1 MNRPREHSVARLVR
15 DRILRG
21 GPDRLWTYADFPG
34 VDRLAL
40 AAALSRLAKEGLLT
54 RVRRG
59 IYYRPK
65 STLFGTSH
73 PHPEHLIDAV
83 IRQRG
88 DRAVPSGV
96 EHYSRLGLTTQV
108 SGTITRAARR
118 PGPRKI
124 VPGLSARIRRRPLER
139 QKGIRP
145 DERVALDALR
155 EVSRIPDSSPR
166 DVLLRLKTLIRIGH
180 LDFSRLA
187 RFARAEPPRVRAL
200 LGALG
205 EDIQEEGSE
214 RLAVPSNELESL
226 RKGLNPLTTYR
237 VQGAGSALKHGA
249 RWHIREVP

>member
-1 MNRPREHSVARLVR
+1 MNKPRERSVARLVR
-15 DRILRG
+15 TRIVEGGADRF
-21 GPDRLWTYADFPG
+21 WTYADFPG

-40 AAALSRLAKEGLLT
+40 AAALSRLTKEGAVT

-59 IYYRPK
+59 LYYRPK
-65 STLFGTSH
+65 ATLFGSSR
-73 PHPEHLIDAV
+73 PHPERLIDAV

-88 DRAVPSGV
+88 DRAVPSGI

-118 PGPRKI
+118 SGPRKI
-124 VPGLSARIRRRPLER
+124 MPGLSARISRRPLER
-139 QKGIRP
+139 QRGIRP

-166 DVLLRLKTLIRIGH
+166 EVLLRLKTLIAAGR
-180 LDFSRLA
+180 LDFARLA

-205 EDIQEEGSE
+205 EDIWEENSE
-214 RLAVPSNELESL
+214 RRTVRSNELESL

-237 VQGAGSALKHGA
+237 VPGTSSALKHGA

>member
-1 MNRPREHSVARLVR
+1 MNRPRKHSIASLVR

-21 GPDRLWTYADFPG
+21 GPDSLWTYTDFPG

-40 AAALSRLAKEGLLT
+40 AAALSRLTKEGLLI

-59 IYYRPK
+59 VYYRPK
-65 STLFGTSH
+65 ATLFGTSR
-73 PHPEHLIDAV
+73 PDPERLVDAV

-108 SGTITRAARR
+108 SGAITRAAHRR
-118 PGPRKI
+118 GPRNV
-124 VPGLSARIRRRPLER
+124 VPGLPVRITSRPLDR
-139 QKGIRP
+139 QRGIRP
-145 DERVALDALR
+145 EERVALDALR

-166 DVLLRLKTLIRIGH
+166 EVLLRLKTLIRSGR
-180 LDFSRLA
+180 LDFVRLA

-205 EDIQEEGSE
+205 DDIRADSPDCA
-214 RLAVPSNELESL
+214 AVPFDALESL
-226 RKGLNPLTTYR
+226 REGLNPLTTYR
-237 VQGAGSALKHGA
+237 VPGTSGVLKYA
-249 RWHIREVP
+249 TRWRIREAR